1 MQQNNAVLE
10 GNTFISNSASYGGG
24 ALAAVFDT
32 SLLSSGNVIR
42 ANDAYVGGGLY
53 LYDSEARLINNVIA
67 DNSASGQGSGL
78 YATSGAAPQLW
89 HNTVAHNTG
98 GTGIYLSGSTAT
110 LVNTILVGHTTGIN
124 AASGSTAIMTAT
136 LWGSGAWAN
145 STDWSGSASIG
156 LVTLHSI
163 PASDRRRRVTIIS
176 INLSAAINQGVEAG
190 ITTDIDQQA
199 RPNGSAPD
207 LGADEWYKLINQAPL
222 APTNPSPVNG
232 ALNVWVGQALTWQ
245 GGDPDGDPITY
256 TIALSPSNPPA
267 VVGQSNVALFTPG
280 QLLTTTHYYWKVTA
294 TDGVSTTVGPLWEF
308 TTRNE
313 ATIYRVY
320 LPLVRK

>member
-1 MQQNNAVLE
+1 MPR
-10 GNTFISNSASYGGG
+10 
-24 ALAAVFDT
+24 LA
-32 SLLSSGNVIR
+32 
-42 ANDAYVGGGLY
+42 
-53 LYDSEARLINNVIA
+53 
-67 DNSASGQGSGL
+67 
-78 YATSGAAPQLW
+78 AAPQLW

-98 GTGIYLSGSTAT
+98 GAGIYLGSSTAA

-136 LWGSGAWAN
+136 LWGTGAWAN
-145 STDWSGSASIG
+145 STDWSGSVSIG
-156 LVTLHSI
+156 SVNLHSD
-163 PASDRRRRVTIIS
+163 PGFRSSATGDYHLNQS
-176 INLSAAINQGVEAG
+176 SAAINQGVEAG

-207 LGADEWYKLINQAPL
+207 LGADEWYKLANQAPL

-232 ALNVWVGQALTWQ
+232 ELNIWVGQALTWQ

-267 VVGQSNVALFTPG
+267 VVGQSNVTLFSPG